1 MAAPTLT
8 REEAIARMQAYQDAL
23 AQAFARGR
31 AHYDELFAKPPGRMA
46 AHEIDA
52 NKVITRVNR
61 VELELLGYREDQMV
75 GKPVFDF
82 IVMREGAKRAV
93 EKKLTDAGE
102 VKPFVR
108 SYVRADG
115 SAIPMLIVD
124 RHRKDATGRILGMR
138 TVMMETPGGL

>member
-1 MAAPTLT
+1 MAPPTLS

-23 AQAFARGR
+23 AQAFKRGR
-31 AHYDELFAKPPGRMA
+31 AHYDELFANPPGRIA

-52 NKVITRVNR
+52 SKVITRVNR

-82 IVMREGAKRAV
+82 IVMQEVAKRAV
-93 EKKLTDAGE
+93 EKKLTDTGE

>member
-1 MAAPTLT
+1 MAPPTLT

-31 AHYDELFAKPPGRMA
+31 AHYDEIFEKPPGRIA

-52 NKVITRVNR
+52 NKLITRVNR
-61 VELELLGYREDQMV
+61 LELELLGYREDQMV
-75 GKPVFDF
+75 GKPVLDF
-82 IVMREGAKRAV
+82 IVMREVAKRAV

-102 VKPFVR
+102 IKPFVR